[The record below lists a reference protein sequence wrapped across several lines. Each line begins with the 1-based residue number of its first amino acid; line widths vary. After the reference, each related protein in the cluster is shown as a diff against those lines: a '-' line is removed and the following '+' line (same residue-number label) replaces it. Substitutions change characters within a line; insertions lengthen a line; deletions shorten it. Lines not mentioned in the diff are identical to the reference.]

1 MSIFSR
7 IFKARGSP
15 KNSLPGD
22 GYRPYVGR
30 SEEQPAG
37 RRIQAICRQD
47 HFRQQR
53 DAEIVH
59 AAHGSVLLCPGSLR
73 GGGGT
78 SADHIPVWEERHEG
92 AGNGP
97 SAVSPSP

>member
-30 SEEQPAG
+30 TTSGNSVTQRSSMQLTALL
-37 RRIQAICRQD
+37 RQ
-47 HFRQQR
+47 
-53 DAEIVH
+53 
-59 AAHGSVLLCPGSLR
+59 GSR
-73 GGGGT
+73 
-78 SADHIPVWEERHEG
+78 
-92 AGNGP
+92 
-97 SAVSPSP
+97 